1 MFATSFVL
9 GYHGCDEKIGERIL
23 AGRHVSLSRN
33 AYDWLGTGA
42 YFWENSPE
50 RALSWAKFLQSIR
63 HLRPAE

>member
-23 AGRHVSLSRN
+23 AGEHVSLSRN

-42 YFWENSPE
+42 YF
-50 RALSWAKFLQSIR
+50 
-63 HLRPAE
+63 